1 MKTVNDEFIKKL
13 DAIKFSITGTDIPQ
27 NTLLLDRLNVLILNI
42 EEGEFDIFHFE
53 GFYTLKLMIKAKLA
67 LKKSA
72 PDSDAF
78 LHISSS
84 IQSLREL
91 INEADEVIDGIICEA
106 GALRIIWP
114 VMLITVIVVACAFL
128 FSHIFH

>member
-13 DAIKFSITGTDIPQ
+13 NTIKSSITGTSIPQ
-27 NTLLLDRLNVLILNI
+27 KSVLLDRLNALILNI
-42 EEGEFDIFHFE
+42 EEGEFDSFHFE

-84 IQSLREL
+84 IQSLREP

-114 VMLITVIVVACAFL
+114 VMLITVVVVTFL